1 MLDSSPTL
9 LRGKPV
15 DGELGK
21 NPIRQLHSDEVI
33 LMNAG
38 FHTSIPDSEASDLI
52 FAPVSFDNQ
61 QIAFLKAG
69 LCKLPLGQPD
79 GLYLIEPEFILI
91 DVSNPE
97 VGNLQFV
104 AVTLAVFRESTRD
117 NSCVREPD
125 KSPTLCRPFR
135 ARVRGVAGTQGVALG
150 WYVSPLWG
158 SRACCGRRACGGGK
172 V

>member
-1 MLDSSPTL
+1 MLDSSPSL
-9 LRGKPV
+9 VRGKPV

-21 NPIRQLHSDEVI
+21 NPFRQTHSDEMI

-38 FHTSIPDSEASDLI
+38 FHSSIPDSEASDLI

-79 GLYLIEPEFILI
+79 GLDLIKPEFILI
-91 DVSNPE
+91 DVSNPK
-97 VGNLQFV
+97 VGNLQLI
-104 AVTLAVFRESTRD
+104 AATLAVFRESTRD
-117 NSCVREPD
+117 YSCFREPD
-125 KSPTLCRPFR
+125 KWPTLFRPFR
-135 ARVRGVAGTQGVALG
+135 ARIRGRAITQGVAMG

-158 SRACCGRRACGGGK
+158 
-172 V
+172 

>member
-1 MLDSSPTL
+1 MLDSRPTL
-9 LRGKPV
+9 LRAKPV

-21 NPIRQLHSDEVI
+21 NPFRQPHADEVI

-38 FHTSIPDSEASDLI
+38 FHTSIPDSQASYLI

-61 QIAFLKAG
+61 QVAFLKAG
-69 LCKLPLGQPD
+69 LCKFPLGQPD
-79 GLYLIEPEFILI
+79 GLDLIEPKFILI

-97 VGNLQFV
+97 VGNLQLA

-125 KSPTLCRPFR
+125 KWPTPYRPFR
-135 ARVRGVAGTQGVALG
+135 ARIRGWAMTQGLALG
-150 WYVSPLWG
+150 WYVSPLWAW
-158 SRACCGRRACGGGK
+158 RALCGGMAEDK
-172 V
+172 E

>member
-1 MLDSSPTL
+1 MLDPSPSL

-21 NPIRQLHSDEVI
+21 NPYRQPHSDEVI

-38 FHTSIPDSEASDLI
+38 IHTSIPDGEASDLI

-79 GLYLIEPEFILI
+79 GLDLIEPEFILI

-117 NSCVREPD
+117 YACFREFD
-125 KSPTLCRPFR
+125 KWPTLCRPFR
-135 ARVRGVAGTQGVALG
+135 ARIRGWAGTQGVALG
-150 WYVSPLWG
+150 CRLAPLWAYA
-158 SRACCGRRACGGGK
+158 SS
-172 V
+172 